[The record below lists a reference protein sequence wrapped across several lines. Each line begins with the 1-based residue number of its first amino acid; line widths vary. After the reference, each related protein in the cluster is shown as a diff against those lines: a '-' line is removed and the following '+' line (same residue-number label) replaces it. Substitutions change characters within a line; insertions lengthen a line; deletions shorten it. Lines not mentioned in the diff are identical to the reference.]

1 MTDVTKLAA
10 ECVHTSQMLRH
21 DGRLLAAAGAVGA
34 AAGVYLYVRR
44 RRSSHPPQM
53 IHYDEFGLF
62 RDNCTEHGLVYNGP
76 PTVVRERVVLPDGR
90 GVSALRWGEG
100 EVEMVLLHGGAQN
113 AHTFDTVALALS
125 RPMLCIDLPSHG
137 HSDTATSVN
146 DPHAAASDVAAVI
159 EALAPSAK
167 ALVGMSF
174 GGLTAIAL
182 SAARPELVRRL
193 ALIDITPGVTHSKAK
208 AILDFVSGPTSFDC
222 FDSLLARAKRYN
234 PTRTEASLRR
244 GILHNALQR
253 PDGSWVWRHA
263 RFREADL
270 NARMASPPDYAALWA
285 ALSGLRVPC
294 MLVRGMRKQSVVDD
308 DDEAELLNRQ
318 PNARVERVA
327 EAGHSVQGD
336 APLELAALLASFVDE
351 PSKAS

>member
-1 MTDVTKLAA
+1 
-10 ECVHTSQMLRH
+10 MLRP
-21 DGRLLAAAGAVGA
+21 DGRLLAAAGAVSA
-34 AAGVYLYVRR
+34 AAGVYLYLRR
-44 RRSSHPPQM
+44 HRRSQPAQM

-62 RDNCTEHGLVYNGP
+62 RDNCTEHGLAYEGR
-76 PTVVRERVVLPDGR
+76 PTVVRESVVLSDGR
-90 GVSALRWGEG
+90 SVSALRWGEG
-100 EVEMVLLHGGAQN
+100 VVDMVLLHGGAQN
-113 AHTFDTVALALS
+113 AHTFDTCALAL
-125 RPMLCIDLPSHG
+125 RPRSLLCIDLPSHG

-182 SAARPELVRRL
+182 CAARPELVRRL
-193 ALIDITPGVTHSKAK
+193 ALIDITPGVTHNKAK
-208 AILDFVSGPTSFDC
+208 SILDFVSGPTSFDC
-222 FDSLLARAKRYN
+222 FDSLLARAKKYN
-234 PTRTEASLRR
+234 PTRTESSLRR

-270 NARMASPPDYAALWA
+270 DAQMASPPDYAALWA

-318 PNARVERVA
+318 PNARVEHVA

-351 PSKAS
+351 PS

>member
-113 AHTFDTVALALS
+113 AHTFDTCALAL
-125 RPMLCIDLPSHG
+125 RPRNLLCVGSGEEVPVMSTERAGLRKDGAQSPHCLSEAFRPSEECEW
-137 HSDTATSVN
+137 V
-146 DPHAAASDVAAVI
+146 
-159 EALAPSAK
+159 E
-167 ALVGMSF
+167 
-174 GGLTAIAL
+174 L
-182 SAARPELVRRL
+182 SASEM
-193 ALIDITPGVTHSKAK
+193 
-208 AILDFVSGPTSFDC
+208 
-222 FDSLLARAKRYN
+222 
-234 PTRTEASLRR
+234 E
-244 GILHNALQR
+244 
-253 PDGSWVWRHA
+253 
-263 RFREADL
+263 
-270 NARMASPPDYAALWA
+270 
-285 ALSGLRVPC
+285 
-294 MLVRGMRKQSVVDD
+294 
-308 DDEAELLNRQ
+308 
-318 PNARVERVA
+318 
-327 EAGHSVQGD
+327 
-336 APLELAALLASFVDE
+336 
-351 PSKAS
+351 